1 METPLSVVIG
11 AIAGAVLSLLW
22 KYFPGLKKWYVGL
35 SGDAKGGINLGLI
48 TAVSAGLYGLSAAEI
63 LTEGNAL
70 FIGDASAAILVWV
83 TALAANQGVYLSFKD
98 VGGKKKSG

>member
-1 METPLSVVIG
+1 METPLTAVIG
-11 AIAGAVLSLLW
+11 AIAGVTLSLLW

-48 TAVSAGLYGLSAAEI
+48 TAVTAALYGLSVVEF
-63 LTEGNAL
+63 LPEGNAL

-83 TALAANQGVYLSFKD
+83 TALAANQGVYLSLKD
-98 VGGKKKSG
+98 VGGKKSA